1 MTTKALEMKPD
12 TMGSHRIG
20 LIMFWIGAVLVF
32 VTGWLVMWWVFP
44 IWKNSPVEQFE
55 GTIFAFL
62 GPVYMTIALSVP
74 LGVALAAIGTLLYA
88 KSRKLRRWPF
98 VLGVVLVV
106 LGLALFPPTL
116 GYYPVLFG
124 MSGGLILA
132 FFFAALW
139 YWAKKRRT
147 LEGPAGTAA
156 DFQLVSY
163 VFFLFV
169 AFFMCML
176 LGNPFMGL
184 YFPEKVGLFDWA
196 LPAAYSMG
204 TQAAICFALGWLFT
218 FLSQYKAAQAKA

>member
-1 MTTKALEMKPD
+1 MTTKVLKMNSD
-12 TMGSHRIG
+12 TVGSHKIG

-44 IWKNSPVEQFE
+44 IWKNSPIEQFE

-74 LGVALAAIGTLLYA
+74 LGVALAAIGTLLYS
-88 KSRKLRRWPF
+88 KSRQLRRWPF
-98 VLGVVLVV
+98 VLGVALVV

-116 GYYPVLFG
+116 DYYPVLFG

-156 DFQLVSY
+156 DFQLISY

-184 YFPEKVGLFDWA
+184 YFPEKVRLFDWA

-204 TQAAICFALGWLFT
+204 TQAAVCFALGWLFT
-218 FLSQYKAAQAKA
+218 FLSQYKAAQAKG